1 MKYNMNT
8 IKTVLLLAIAAWTM
22 SACQDW
28 LSIYPTD
35 RIVEENFWEDKNDLE
50 GVRYAVYSQMR
61 SNINKMAM
69 WGDIRSDSYELN
81 SSDQSGASTKKFIT
95 NCFEGQLE
103 RDTTDAFYD
112 WSGFFRAIN
121 YCNKVLQHGP
131 EVLAND
137 KQFTSA
143 EWAYIRAEIT
153 GLRALNYFYLIR
165 AFKDVP
171 YSTKVVNSDT
181 EVMYLRPTNQLVILD
196 SLILDVEQ
204 VEGQA
209 RNRFGS
215 NEDTKGLMT
224 NPAIYALLSDMYLW
238 RASLHQGRGYLNDD
252 VVVNNIPSKLGT
264 IVPHTVAG
272 DYQKCIDYADKAIR
286 ALNEQNE
293 NNPTKI
299 TYGMSKPLE
308 NKLQELGYPECK
320 LYKNDWNNFYNGGT
334 PILWAKQ
341 MIFEDGNSDE
351 SIFEIQ
357 FNTAD
362 NIKNEVVTGQW
373 GNNTYSHLATCDK
386 VIGNVYGSS
395 SGDRERDSRMWF
407 SAWNRIGSEKP
418 GANYYCLKWAE
429 LTYMHD
435 VGETSSCKCSLV
447 RTAPLSSSDNS
458 YRNWI
463 IYRLSDVMLQRAEA
477 MAMLGNGDEAMRFV
491 NAIHR
496 RWYCDD
502 LNQGEPLEAVNDN
515 SGKIFRNSSDPKTRG
530 NAPQPSVGAAA
541 DQYEIAV
548 LNERQLEFL
557 GEGKRWFDL
566 VRYAERH
573 NDGGTVGRDAE
584 GNIDSNADPRE
595 WTEETPINNGKAG
608 VNFMIDTFIKNK
620 YSEKYTTIKNR
631 LKNRYGL
638 YNPIYY
644 REISANTK
652 EGIMYVEQNPVWNTA
667 KYEK

>member
-1 MKYNMNT
+1 MNT
-8 IKTVLLLAIAAWTM
+8 IKTILLPVVAAWTM

-61 SNINKMAM
+61 SNLNKMAM

-81 SSDQSGASTKKFIT
+81 TSDQSGASDKKFIT
-95 NCFEGQLE
+95 RCFEGQLE
-103 RDTTDAFYD
+103 RDTTESFYD
-112 WSGFFRAIN
+112 WSGFYRAIN

-143 EWAYIRAEIT
+143 EWSYIRAEIT

-171 YSTKVVNSDT
+171 YSTSVVNNDT

-264 IVPHTVAG
+264 IVSHTVAG
-272 DYQKCIDYADKAIR
+272 DYQKCIDYADKAID
-286 ALNEQNE
+286 ALNTQNE
-293 NNPTKI
+293 NNPTKV

-308 NKLQELGYPECK
+308 NQLEDVPGKGYPKCK
-320 LYKNDWNNFYNGGT
+320 LYKNDWNNFYNGGI
-334 PILWAKQ
+334 PMLWAKV
-341 MIFEDGNSDE
+341 MLFEEGNSDE
-351 SIFEIQ
+351 SIFELQ
-357 FNTAD
+357 FNAAD
-362 NIKNEVVTGQW
+362 NVKNDMVTSQW
-373 GNNTYSHLATCDK
+373 GRNTYTHLAACDAAIDK
-386 VIGNVYGSS
+386 IYSNNGA
-395 SGDRERDSRMWF
+395 DRQRDSRMWF
-407 SAWNRIGSEKP
+407 SAWNRIGSENQ
-418 GANYYCLKWAE
+418 GSIYFCLKWVE
-429 LTYMHD
+429 LEYLHD
-435 VGETSSCKCSLV
+435 VGENATCQASKV
-447 RTAPLSSSDNS
+447 RTFMSPSSDND

-477 MAMLGNGDEAMRFV
+477 MAMLGDGEEALRFV
-491 NAIHR
+491 NTIHR

-502 LNQGEPLEAVNDN
+502 QKQGEPLESVKGDD
-515 SGKIFRNSSDPKTRG
+515 GKIFRDPTKQATRG
-530 NAPQPSVGAAA
+530 NVPVPSVGTPAE
-541 DQYEIAV
+541 QYEIAV

-584 GNIDSNADPRE
+584 GNIDSNADIRE
-595 WTEETPINNGKAG
+595 WTDETPINNGKRG
-608 VNFMIDTFIKNK
+608 VEIMVDNFIKNK
-620 YSEKYTTIKNR
+620 YSSIYTTIKNR

-644 REISANTK
+644 KEISANTK
-652 EGIMYVEQNPVWNTA
+652 DGVMYVEQNPVWNTA